1 MPPHPDPAAQKFTA
15 TSHHDT
21 YPFISKSNHAG
32 RTVFIT
38 GASKG
43 IGRATAI
50 SFARAGAANVIVGAR
65 SNLDDLEND
74 INAAASSAGQS
85 TKVIKL
91 SLDVTSESD
100 VDAAVKT
107 VKQHVSSIDILINN
121 AGYLEEFKPVAESNR
136 SEWWKTWEVNV
147 KGLYLVTQAFLP
159 LVLNSA
165 TKTLINVSSIGAL
178 RNRAG
183 ASGYQTTKSAV
194 LRITEFLDLEYK
206 EQGLIAFAIHPGGVP
221 TELAKGMP
229 KDTHGIL
236 VDKPELAAD
245 TVSWLTQ
252 ERREWVAG
260 RYVSVCW
267 DMAEFVAKKDEIV
280 EGDKLKMRLVI

>member
-21 YPFISKSNHAG
+21 YPFISKSDHTG

-50 SFARAGAANVIVGAR
+50 SFARAGAANIIIGAR
-65 SNLDDLEND
+65 SNLDKLEKD
-74 INAAASSAGQS
+74 IQEAASSANHS
-85 TKVIKL
+85 TRVIKL
-91 SLDVTSESD
+91 SLDVTSEKE
-100 VDAAVKT
+100 VDAAFEV

-136 SEWWKTWEVNV
+136 SEWWKTWEVNI
-147 KGLYLVTQAFLP
+147 KGLYLVTQTFLP
-159 LVLNSA
+159 LVLKSDA
-165 TKTLINVSSIGAL
+165 KTLINVSSIGAL
-178 RNRAG
+178 RNRFG
-183 ASGYQTTKSAV
+183 ASSYQSTKSAV

-206 EQGLIAFAIHPGGVP
+206 DQGLLAFAIHPGGVP
-221 TELAKGMP
+221 TELALGMP
-229 KDTHGIL
+229 KDSHGVLI
-236 VDKPELAAD
+236 DTPELAAD

-252 ERREWVAG
+252 ERREWIAG

-267 DMAEFVAKKDEIV
+267 DMSEFVGKKDEIV
-280 EGDKLKMRLVI
+280 EGDKLKMRIVI

>member
-21 YPFISKSNHAG
+21 YPSISKSDHTG

-50 SFARAGAANVIVGAR
+50 SFARAGAANIIVGAR
-65 SNLDDLEND
+65 SNLDQLERD
-74 INAAASSAGQS
+74 IQEAASSANHS
-85 TKVIKL
+85 TRVIKL
-91 SLDVTSESD
+91 SLDVTSEKE
-100 VDAAVKT
+100 VDAAFEV

-136 SEWWKTWEVNV
+136 SEWWKTWEVNI
-147 KGLYLVTQAFLP
+147 KGLYLVTQTFLP
-159 LVLNSA
+159 LVLKSDA
-165 TKTLINVSSIGAL
+165 KTLINVSSIGAL
-178 RNRAG
+178 RNRFG
-183 ASGYQTTKSAV
+183 ASSYQTTKSAV

-206 EQGLIAFAIHPGGVP
+206 DQGLLAFAIHPGGVP
-221 TELAKGMP
+221 TELALGMP
-229 KDTHGIL
+229 KDSHGVLI
-236 VDKPELAAD
+236 DTPELAAD

-252 ERREWVAG
+252 ERREWIAG

-267 DMAEFVAKKDEIV
+267 DMNEFVGKKDEIV
-280 EGDKLKMRLVI
+280 EGDKLKMRIVI